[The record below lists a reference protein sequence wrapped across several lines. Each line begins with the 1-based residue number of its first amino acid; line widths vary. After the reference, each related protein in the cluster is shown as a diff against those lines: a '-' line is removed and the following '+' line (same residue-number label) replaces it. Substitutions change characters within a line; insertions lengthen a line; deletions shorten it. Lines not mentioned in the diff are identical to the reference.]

1 MNCSRYLKRENMVL
15 VVSGGGRWLG
25 QRLGGEMTMIPGGG
39 AIVFSSSPLCR
50 ARGLCFFFPSFVF
63 ALFMLSLKQ
72 IFLFPFQFSFTHL
85 FVLLLFSFLILP
97 SMFCPLCSIPLLYFF
112 SFFRL
117 FHCPVSLFQFL
128 SFPLLPLLS
137 LLPLSPILFSFPL
150 ILLPF
155 FPLFGQYL

>member
-1 MNCSRYLKRENMVL
+1 
-15 VVSGGGRWLG
+15 
-25 QRLGGEMTMIPGGG
+25 MTMIPGGG

-112 SFFRL
+112 FFL
-117 FHCPVSLFQFL
+117 SALSLSCLSLSVSLF
-128 SFPLLPLLS
+128 SS
-137 LLPLSPILFSFPL
+137 SSAPLSSSSLPYSF
-150 ILLPF
+150 F
-155 FPLFGQYL
+155 FPVDPPPFLPSVRAVFIGAEGI